1 MMKKVLS
8 VLLVFSLFFLVN
20 ITNVLA
26 ADVAQIKSPKLKT
39 CVVLIGNSDVK
50 TPDFIKYINEQFNNE
65 EAKNKVVCGP
75 EIQSVYQN
83 YWFQKGFIEE
93 QKLQK
98 QDLHDFVKFSSYD
111 RCLFLLISEP
121 IVEKTKV
128 PAGWFTTAEK
138 TRASIEVKCFLADG
152 TDIIKSFSVAKNDDS
167 MASDLRAKRGA
178 FEKCV
183 KEFAKE
189 FQLLI

>member
-1 MMKKVLS
+1 MKS
-8 VLLVFSLFFLVN
+8 
-20 ITNVLA
+20 T
-26 ADVAQIKSPKLKT
+26 KLKT

-50 TPDFIKYINEQFNNE
+50 TPDFIKYIDKEFNNE
-65 EAKNKVVCGP
+65 EAKKRIACGV
-75 EIQSVYQN
+75 EIQSIYQN
-83 YWFQKGFIEE
+83 YWFQKGYLEE

-111 RCLFLLISEP
+111 RCLFLIISDP
-121 IVEKTKV
+121 VVEKTKV

-138 TRASIEVKCFLADG
+138 TRASMEVKCFLADS
-152 TDIIKSFSVAKNDDS
+152 TDIIKSFSVVKNDDS

-183 KEFAKE
+183 KEFVKE
-189 FQLLI
+189 FKPLV

>member
-1 MMKKVLS
+1 MVKKVLS
-8 VLLVFSLFFLVN
+8 IIFFSLFFLVN
-20 ITNVLA
+20 MTNVFA
-26 ADVAQIKSPKLKT
+26 GDVSQMQKSKLKT

-50 TPDFIKYINEQFNNE
+50 TPDFIKYIDEQFNGE
-65 EAKNKVVCGP
+65 ETKNKVICGS
-75 EIQSVYQN
+75 EVQSVYQN
-83 YWFQKGFIEE
+83 YWFQKGFLEE

-111 RCLFLLISEP
+111 RCLFLIISDP
-121 IVEKTKV
+121 IVEKTKI

-138 TRASIEVKCFLADG
+138 TRASIEVKCFLADD
-152 TDIIKSFSVAKNDDS
+152 TNIIKSFNVTKNDDS

-183 KEFAKE
+183 KEFVKE
-189 FQLLI
+189 FKPLV

>member
-1 MMKKVLS
+1 MKKVLS
-8 VLLVFSLFFLVN
+8 ILFVFSLFFLVN
-20 ITNVLA
+20 VKNVLA
-26 ADVAQIKSPKLKT
+26 ADVSQLKSTKLKT

-50 TPDFIKYINEQFNNE
+50 TPDFIKYIDKEFNNE
-65 EAKNKVVCGP
+65 EAKKRIACGV
-75 EIQSVYQN
+75 EIQSIYQN
-83 YWFQKGFIEE
+83 YWFQKGYLEE

-111 RCLFLLISEP
+111 RCLVLIISDP
-121 IVEKTKV
+121 VVEKTKV

-138 TRASIEVKCFLADG
+138 TRASMEVKCFLADS
-152 TDIIKSFSVAKNDDS
+152 TDIIKSFSVVKNDDS

-183 KEFAKE
+183 KEFVKE
-189 FQLLI
+189 FKPLV

>member
-1 MMKKVLS
+1 MKKVLS
-8 VLLVFSLFFLVN
+8 ILLVFSLFFLVN
-20 ITNVLA
+20 VKNVLA
-26 ADVAQIKSPKLKT
+26 ADVSQLKSTKLKT

-50 TPDFIKYINEQFNNE
+50 TPDFIKYIDKEFNNE
-65 EAKNKVVCGP
+65 EAKKRIACGV
-75 EIQSVYQN
+75 EIQSIYQN
-83 YWFQKGFIEE
+83 YWFQKGYLEE

-111 RCLFLLISEP
+111 RCLFLIISDP
-121 IVEKTKV
+121 VVEKTKV

-138 TRASIEVKCFLADG
+138 TRASMEVKCFLADS
-152 TDIIKSFSVAKNDDS
+152 TDIIKSFSVVKNDDS

-183 KEFAKE
+183 KEFVKE
-189 FQLLI
+189 FKPLV